1 VRRRVARRRAR
12 GVRSGVGRAG
22 YAGMWAGLH
31 VQAQSAQGMG
41 AQKRGAAPLLG
52 SGKARGVGVR
62 RFGAALC
69 VAAQHRQGA
78 SARLSSARAK
88 KTAEGAVALIVVSSM
103 SPQQPWSLCPATSLK
118 YDAKSKK
125 RQGLLQYMYMY

>member
-1 VRRRVARRRAR
+1 
-12 GVRSGVGRAG
+12 
-22 YAGMWAGLH
+22 MWAGLH

-78 SARLSSARAK
+78 SARLSSAFARRPHR
-88 KTAEGAVALIVVSSM
+88 GVALIVVFIKVT
-103 SPQQPWSLCPATSLK
+103 ATALEPVPG
-118 YDAKSKK
+118 YLSKI
-125 RQGLLQYMYMY
+125 

>member
-1 VRRRVARRRAR
+1 MRRRVARRRAR

-52 SGKARGVGVR
+52 SGKAHGVGSQVWRRAGRGSSAPSRGVR
-62 RFGAALC
+62 ALVEC
-69 VAAQHRQGA
+69 I
-78 SARLSSARAK
+78 RAK
-88 KTAEGAVALIVVSSM
+88 TGAVALIVVFIKVT
-103 SPQQPWSLCPATSLK
+103 ATALAPVPGYFFK
-118 YDAKSKK
+118 V
-125 RQGLLQYMYMY
+125 

>member
-1 VRRRVARRRAR
+1 
-12 GVRSGVGRAG
+12 
-22 YAGMWAGLH
+22 
-31 VQAQSAQGMG
+31 MG

-78 SARLSSARAK
+78 SARLSSAFRAK
-88 KTAEGAVALIVVSSM
+88 EIASVALIVVFIK

-125 RQGLLQYMYMY
+125 RQGLLQYMY

>member
-1 VRRRVARRRAR
+1 MLLAEGQASAQEGRQATRAR

-69 VAAQHRQGA
+69 VEAQHRQGA
-78 SARLSSARAK
+78 SARLSSAFARRRSTSAS
-88 KTAEGAVALIVVSSM
+88 VALIVVFIKVI
-103 SPQQPWSLCPATSLK
+103 ATALVPVPG
-118 YDAKSKK
+118 YFSKI
-125 RQGLLQYMYMY
+125 

>member
-1 VRRRVARRRAR
+1 MRRRVARRRAR

-62 RFGAALC
+62 RFGAELG

-78 SARLSSARAK
+78 SARLSSAFARRRSTSAS
-88 KTAEGAVALIVVSSM
+88 VALIVVFIKVT
-103 SPQQPWSLCPATSLK
+103 ATALEPVPG
-118 YDAKSKK
+118 YFSKI
-125 RQGLLQYMYMY
+125 

>member
-1 VRRRVARRRAR
+1 MRRRVARRRAR
-12 GVRSGVGRAG
+12 GVRSGVGSAG

-78 SARLSSARAK
+78 SARLSSAFARRPQR
-88 KTAEGAVALIVVSSM
+88 VALIVVFITASS
-103 SPQQPWSLCPATSLK
+103 PETCTRLLLLK

-125 RQGLLQYMYMY
+125 RQGLLQY

>member
-1 VRRRVARRRAR
+1 
-12 GVRSGVGRAG
+12 
-22 YAGMWAGLH
+22 MWAGLH

-78 SARLSSARAK
+78 AARMSSAFARRPRL
-88 KTAEGAVALIVVSSM
+88 GAVALIVVFIKDT
-103 SPQQPWSLCPATSLK
+103 ATALEPVPG
-118 YDAKSKK
+118 YFSKI
-125 RQGLLQYMYMY
+125 